1 MSYIIEQN
9 YIVDAKSRSLMAV
22 RIDTPDD
29 TRLFLGNSRLGEYI
43 QLLDKQEDEITEAG
57 INEDESFGYIA
68 FRPSSKGPITMEEI
82 NGWISMSEDEYL
94 IEVFSYFDS
103 ENEFIS
109 FPGVRLLLYYYME
122 LDWKEFF
129 KVLAKLYPD
138 LDEPFK
144 MYKKSLKREDERHQ
158 IWSQYWI
165 GFTDSEEN
173 RIIMTVS
180 KEGMISLEYT
190 DEWSYAED
198 ATEAESYIDKSNVFD
213 QFILTTVSQIK
224 TKEEFLEGLK
234 QLFVGTSECDY
245 GNKIELGDLH
255 FNYEDMADSI
265 NIVSSIL
272 QVRPEELKEVLGEL
286 NKIV

>member
-1 MSYIIEQN
+1 MTYIIEHN
-9 YIVDAKSRSLMAV
+9 YILDADSRSLMAV
-22 RIDTPDD
+22 RIDVPDD
-29 TRLFLGNSRLGEYI
+29 TRLFLCNSRLGEYI
-43 QLLDKQEDEITEAG
+43 QLLDEQEDESSET
-57 INEDESFGYIA
+57 DEGTSLGYNA
-68 FRPSSKGPITMEEI
+68 YRPKSNGPITIEEV

-94 IEVFSYFDS
+94 IEVFPYFES

-109 FPGVRLLLYYYME
+109 FSGVRLLLFYYME
-122 LDWKEFF
+122 KDWEKFF

-198 ATEAESYIDKSNVFD
+198 ATEAESYIEASNVFN
-213 QFILTTVSQIK
+213 QFILSTVSQIK
-224 TKEEFLEGLK
+224 TKEEFLAGLK
-234 QLFVGTSECDY
+234 RLFTSASESDY
-245 GNKIELGDLH
+245 GNRIELGDLQ
-255 FNYEDMADSI
+255 FDYENMADRT
-265 NIVSSIL
+265 NKVSSVFQIKS
-272 QVRPEELKEVLGEL
+272 EELEAVLLGL
-286 NKIV
+286 KR